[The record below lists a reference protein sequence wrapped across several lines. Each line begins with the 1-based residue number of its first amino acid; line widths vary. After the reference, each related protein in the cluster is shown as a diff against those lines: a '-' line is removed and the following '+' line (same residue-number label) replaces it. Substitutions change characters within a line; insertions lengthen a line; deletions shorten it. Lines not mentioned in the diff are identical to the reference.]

1 MNARCYIVLAAAT
14 AALFL
19 FGVPAALAATFT
31 VDRPGAGLGD
41 TSPGDGICEDGVEG
55 TDCTFRA
62 AVEEANANAFSDTI
76 AFSPAIGEP
85 VQPNNTLTITQP
97 VTLNGCP
104 VDPNHAGPCTE
115 LRLAGGNIAILNV
128 AAPGV
133 TVRGLALNTSTSAK
147 LTGTAAADNLTLK
160 NNWFGIALDGTPT
173 SRATGT
179 AIEVLGDNATIGGTA
194 GATGSSPADRNVISN
209 TATGIVLAG
218 DNAVVQGNFIGTN
231 PTGAPGL
238 FNGHGNNGVG
248 TAIRIADLTN
258 VHQPNNNLI
267 GGTVAPAQASTSNCD
282 GACNVIA
289 NASSFGITL
298 DETSLSSLTTFANA
312 TTIRGNYIGTD
323 VTGSAD
329 VGNGTAIRVGRGDST
344 QIGGVATGDRN
355 LIAGSSGASP
365 LDGDGIGIVGGDNT
379 SIIGNTFGRGAGG
392 QAIPN
397 TGVAIS
403 AVRFSP
409 ADSAVDGQIG
419 GDTASSENLIS
430 NSGADAIE
438 LHLGTDDFT
447 IARNTGAGNGS
458 GEAGDE
464 FIDLTSASVNSGVAA
479 PAITSAQRS
488 AVSGSATPGAAKT
501 IRIFTANAE
510 HGSIGTFLGS
520 ATTAPNGNWTFAYSA
535 QLPVGQRI
543 TATMTDPGTGN
554 DTSELA
560 KPVRTGFDGTNPT
573 VFFESGPQGNETITD
588 STPTFE
594 FSSNFS
600 NATFECRFEPNAFT
614 ACSSPFTPSL
624 SDGPH
629 LFAVRARVGAS
640 VSQAAGSSFT
650 VDATAETAIESG
662 PAGPTSDSTPQFGFS
677 SPDAGATFKCRF
689 DAAPFGPCSGPGNSH
704 GPAAPLTDGPHAF
717 KVKATDPLGNVDQTP
732 AVRNFVVD
740 TVDPEG
746 TITTGPAAGS
756 KTKDTTPTFGFSSN
770 ETGSTFE
777 CKLDTA
783 AFGPCSGPG
792 LKHTTATL
800 GDGQHTFRVRAT
812 DAAGNADPV
821 PAARNFII
829 DTVRPDTTITS
840 GPAAGSTTVDA
851 TPTFG
856 FSSNESGATFECRVD
871 GGSFGPCSG
880 PGAKHTPAT
889 LADGQH
895 TFRVRAIDGAGNID
909 DTPVVRTFR
918 VDAP

>member
-1 MNARCYIVLAAAT
+1 MNVRRKTLLAATT
-14 AALFL
+14 AVLFL
-19 FGVPAALAATFT
+19 AGAPAALAATFT
-31 VDRPGAGLGD
+31 VDNTGVGVGD
-41 TSPGDGICEDGVEG
+41 TSPGDGICEDGNF
-55 TDCTFRA
+55 TSACTFRA
-62 AVEEANANAFSDTI
+62 AVEEANANAISDTI
-76 AFSPAIGEP
+76 AFSAALDQP
-85 VQPNNTLTITQP
+85 VAVNNTLTITQP
-97 VTLNGCP
+97 VTINGCAS
-104 VDPNHAGPCTE
+104 DPNHAGPCAE
-115 LRLAGGNIAILNV
+115 LHTGGGNIGLVDVTVPA
-128 AAPGV
+128 V
-133 TVRGLALNTSTSAK
+133 TVRGLAFTGGSAK
-147 LTGTAAADNLTLK
+147 LKSTAAADNLTLK
-160 NNWFGIALDGTPT
+160 NNWFGFALDGTPD
-173 SRATGT
+173 SQESGI
-179 AIEVLGDNATIGGTA
+179 AIEIRGDNATIGGTA

-209 TATGIVLAG
+209 TATGIVLGG

-238 FNGHGNNGVG
+238 FNGHGNNGVATG
-248 TAIRIADLTN
+248 IRVADLTN

-344 QIGGVATGDRN
+344 QVGGVATGDRN

-365 LDGDGIGIVGGDNT
+365 LDGHGIRIIGGDNT

-397 TGVAIS
+397 TATAITV
-403 AVRFSP
+403 VRFSP

-419 GDTASSENLIS
+419 GDTPSSENLIS

-438 LHLGTDDFT
+438 LNLGTDDFT

-464 FIDLTSASVNSGVAA
+464 FIDLTSASANSGVAA
-479 PAITSAQRS
+479 PAITLAQRS

-520 ATTAPNGNWTFAYSA
+520 ATTAPNGNWTFTYSA

-560 KPVRTGFDGTNPT
+560 KTVRTGFEGTNPT
-573 VFFESGPQGNETITD
+573 VFFESGPQGGETITD

-594 FSSNFS
+594 FTSNFS
-600 NATFECRFEPNAFT
+600 NATFECRFEPGAFT
-614 ACSSPFTPSL
+614 ACSSPFTPTL
-624 SDGPH
+624 SDGPQI
-629 LFAVRARVGAS
+629 FAVRARVGAS
-640 VSQAAGSSFT
+640 VSPAAGSSFT
-650 VDATAETAIESG
+650 VDATAETVIDSG
-662 PAGPTSDSTPQFGFS
+662 PAGPTSDSTPQFEFS

-689 DAAPFGPCSGPGNSH
+689 DAAQFGPCSGPGTSH
-704 GPAAPLTDGPHAF
+704 VPAGPLTDGPHAF

-732 AVRNFVVD
+732 AVRKFVVD

-770 ETGSTFE
+770 EAGSTFE
-777 CKLDTA
+777 CKIDTA

-792 LKHTTATL
+792 LKHTTAAL
-800 GDGQHTFRVRAT
+800 ADGQHTFRVRAT
-812 DAAGNADPV
+812 DAAGNAES
-821 PAARNFII
+821 AA
-829 DTVRPDTTITS
+829 
-840 GPAAGSTTVDA
+840 
-851 TPTFG
+851 
-856 FSSNESGATFECRVD
+856 E
-871 GGSFGPCSG
+871 
-880 PGAKHTPAT
+880 
-889 LADGQH
+889 
-895 TFRVRAIDGAGNID
+895 
-909 DTPVVRTFR
+909 VRTFV
-918 VDAP
+918 VDTP